1 MREGYVLHTWRIDH
15 MAQARVAL
23 TAPLAAFALAAGIER
38 ASAQASASSKP
49 TIQVVVSVINNTS
62 AKAKGVFQ
70 STDAGDL
77 GTNCS
82 VNANPTG
89 LPNIGCT
96 SNVKTYTNPPKNI
109 KNLLCIQQKMSWGL
123 TPACGAL
130 MANQNDCK
138 RNNIFTSL
146 CGAGFAVNVVP
157 YCIYRT
163 QNSTST
169 PVNWTWTL
177 SWLSGT
183 NNTVISVDCTI
194 SGYQGPLQN

>member
-1 MREGYVLHTWRIDH
+1 VSLVRRKENIVQACIAATAVLAGLAAYADPAA
-15 MAQARVAL
+15 AQA
-23 TAPLAAFALAAGIER
+23 
-38 ASAQASASSKP
+38 QASSKP
-49 TIQVVVSVINNTS
+49 TIQVVVSVVNNTA

-70 STDAGDL
+70 STDAGDF

-82 VNANPTG
+82 VSANPTG

-96 SNVKTYTNPPKNI
+96 SNIKTYTNPPKNI
-109 KNLLCIQQKMSWGL
+109 KNLLCIQQKMQWKP
-123 TPACGAL
+123 TEACASL
-130 MANQNDCK
+130 MAQPQGKCK

-169 PVNWTWTL
+169 PVSWTWTL
-177 SWLSGT
+177 SWLPNTS
-183 NNTVISVDCTI
+183 NTVISVDCAIT
-194 SGYQGPLQN
+194 GYAGILAN